1 MISALVSFLGGS
13 VFRMIWGEASAYLNK
28 RQDHRHETEM
38 LKVQAE
44 LEQAKHGRDLEQMT
58 TAFDEFS
65 KKKLDTL
72 LTTLTDAQGELGK
85 DYTKNQAIMDSK
97 GAIDNLFTKY
107 KQEALPQIVAQGAQ
121 GGVYNSTALQG
132 LADNAFA
139 ATVAKGAELQQQ
151 TIKDYAAIGQT
162 QQNLGIEAILAAL
175 GLEAKAF
182 GTSAATGKSSTDTQ
196 SEGTQTTNSVTTQKG
211 KSSGMGAQLNLG

>member
-1 MISALVSFLGGS
+1 MASFSLGGS
-13 VFRMIWGEASAYLNK
+13 KSKSSSTTV
-28 RQDHRHETEM
+28 QDLLQKSIESSTANTTGSTNE
-38 LKVQAE
+38 V
-44 LEQAKHGRDLEQMT
+44 T

-85 DYTKNQAIMDSK
+85 DYTKNQAIIDSK
-97 GAIDNLFTKY
+97 GAIENVFRQY

-151 TIKDYAAIGQT
+151 TIKDYATIGQT
-162 QQNLGIEAILAAL
+162 QQNSGIEAIMAAL
-175 GLEAKAF
+175 GLEAKAY
-182 GTSAATGKSSTDTQ
+182 GTAAATGKSTTDTQ
-196 SEGTQTTNSVTTQKG
+196 SEGTQTTHSVTTQKG
-211 KSSGMGAQLNLG
+211 KSSGMSANLSLGG

>member
-1 MISALVSFLGGS
+1 MAIFSLGGS
-13 VFRMIWGEASAYLNK
+13 KSKSSSTTI
-28 RQDHRHETEM
+28 QDLLQQSTESST
-38 LKVQAE
+38 ANTTGSTSE
-44 LEQAKHGRDLEQMT
+44 IT
-58 TAFDEFS
+58 TALDEFS

-85 DYTKNQAIMDSK
+85 DYSKNQAILDSK
-97 GAIDNLFTKY
+97 GAVSSLFTQF

-132 LADNAFA
+132 MADNAFA
-139 ATVAKGAELQQQ
+139 ATVAKGAEVQQQ

-162 QQNLGIEAILAAL
+162 QQNSGIEAIMAAL

-182 GTSAATGKSSTDTQ
+182 GTSNATGKSTTDTE
-196 SEGTQTTNSVTTQKG
+196 SEGTQTTHSVTTQKG
-211 KSSGMGAQLNLG
+211 KSSGMSAQLNLG